1 MTPAKK
7 RGVPDASLFLCL
19 YEIFRSANRP
29 RRRICTQDA
38 EFKRTVG
45 ENAVLWFLYWMQDSV
60 RGQLE
65 KMPSCGFCIG
75 CRIPYGS
82 SWRKCRSVASVLD
95 AGFRTGAV
103 GENAVLWLL
112 YWMQDSVREAISGN
126 TAVWSLHRRQYG
138 HGERPG
144 NRNGFRPG
152 DARRI
157 PAEGSVRRG
166 RPESRGYRL
175 QPSHR
180 FRC

>member
-1 MTPAKK
+1 MAS
-7 RGVPDASLFLCL
+7 VLDAG
-19 YEIFRSANRP
+19 FRTGA
-29 RRRICTQDA
+29 
-38 EFKRTVG
+38 VG
-45 ENAVLWFLYWMQDSV
+45 ENAVLWLLYRMQDSV

-75 CRIPYGS
+75 CRIPYGG
-82 SWRKCRSVASVLD
+82 SWRKCRSVASVSD
-95 AGFRTGAV
+95 AGFRTGQLEKMPFCGFCIGCRIPYGAV
-103 GENAVLWLL
+103 GEDAVLWFL
-112 YWMQDSVREAISGN
+112 YRMQDSVREAISGN

-157 PAEGSVRRG
+157 PAEVSVRRG